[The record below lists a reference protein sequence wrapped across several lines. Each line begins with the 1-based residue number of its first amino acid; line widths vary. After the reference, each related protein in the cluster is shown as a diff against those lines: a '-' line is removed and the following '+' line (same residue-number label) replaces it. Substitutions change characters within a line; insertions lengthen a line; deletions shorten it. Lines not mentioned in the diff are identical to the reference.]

1 MAQKLEILYLLKVYR
16 LHVQYS
22 NKAQIVYIG
31 SLYDCLEPYWAFF
44 ENFDFLPKYGSLNF
58 QKCSRLGQNPQKPK
72 IFQNQ

>member
-31 SLYDCLEPYWAFF
+31 SLYNCLEPYQAFF
-44 ENFDFLPKYGSLNF
+44 ENFCHSAQMNTRPTQIPLIL
-58 QKCSRLGQNPQKPK
+58 C
-72 IFQNQ
+72 